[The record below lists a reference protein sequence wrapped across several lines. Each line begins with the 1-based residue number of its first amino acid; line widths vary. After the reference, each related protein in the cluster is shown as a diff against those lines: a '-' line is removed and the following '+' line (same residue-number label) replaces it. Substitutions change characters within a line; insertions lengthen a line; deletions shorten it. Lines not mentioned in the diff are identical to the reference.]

1 MAIEKKMELMKVK
14 KLKKE
19 EEEKKPIILN
29 LTKLDANKYTI

>member
-19 EEEKKPIILN
+19 EEKPIILN
-29 LTKLDANKYTI
+29 LTKIDANKYTI